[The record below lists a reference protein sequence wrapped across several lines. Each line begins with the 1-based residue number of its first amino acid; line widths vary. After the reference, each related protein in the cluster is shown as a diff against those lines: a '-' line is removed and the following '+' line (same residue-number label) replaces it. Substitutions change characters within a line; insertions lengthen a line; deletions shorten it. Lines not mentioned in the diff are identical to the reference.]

1 MRGKKDT
8 ANENNKKL
16 GKLIDELRQER
27 GLGFNQLSQKSGVN
41 VKSLN
46 EIMYGK
52 AKRINPIYLI
62 QLANSL
68 GIHYKEF
75 YKIIGYLNP
84 EDDIVKKEETNMN
97 FIGNDVGDGNI
108 IVGGSIESSTV
119 SSKNV
124 NQENFT
130 SENFLDLSKLS
141 EQDAQSIRNI
151 YDSLIKNKE

>member
-1 MRGKKDT
+1 
-8 ANENNKKL
+8 
-16 GKLIDELRQER
+16 
-27 GLGFNQLSQKSGVN
+27 
-41 VKSLN
+41 
-46 EIMYGK
+46 
-52 AKRINPIYLI
+52 
-62 QLANSL
+62 
-68 GIHYKEF
+68 
-75 YKIIGYLNP
+75 
-84 EDDIVKKEETNMN
+84 MN